1 MRRWPSLFALVPI
14 GLFAVAAPLLGC
26 GPPPAR
32 TATTSRSLD
41 ERRALE
47 VIRRAVSADGQRPSA
62 GRTVQLPG
70 GKSILVDVS
79 IEGHAYGI
87 AYITQEDAKK
97 LADGI
102 PPRNGEDERLRLI
115 RAGEDGQIRVVLLY
129 QENYRFDDLEG
140 EAHEQT
146 TISCEAQLTRDV
158 RDFLTHARTK
168 KFE

>member
-1 MRRWPSLFALVPI
+1 MRRWPSLIALVPV
-14 GLFAVAAPLLGC
+14 GLFAMASPLLGC

-47 VIRRAVSADGQRPSA
+47 VIRRAVTAQGERPSA
-62 GRTVQLPG
+62 GRAVKLPS
-70 GKSILVDVS
+70 GKSLFVDVGL
-79 IEGHAYGI
+79 EGHAYGI
-87 AYITQEDAKK
+87 AYVTADDAEK

-115 RAGEDGQIRVVLLY
+115 RAGDDGQIRVVLLY

-146 TISCEAQLTRDV
+146 TIACEAQLTRDV